1 MDPHDERQSFANSSL
16 VEVAQ
21 ASLYQWERRSME
33 EAAFWNGQMGSQ
45 DKKEVKK
52 EKKNRPTLRSCGTI
66 R

>member
-1 MDPHDERQSFANSSL
+1 MDPHGERQSFANSSL

-45 DKKEVKK
+45 DKK
-52 EKKNRPTLRSCGTI
+52 
-66 R
+66 